1 MAERTI
7 PRSTQQGQT
16 RLRPEEGTH
25 RSAQIAVDMC
35 HMNLQYMNT
44 LSQFIPK
51 AEMFH
56 VQMNLL
62 YALIDT
68 MGATADVDPGV
79 VLDMAKKYFSS
90 LRTERYEMDNLDSHG
105 RPKT

>member
-25 RSAQIAVDMC
+25 RSAQIAVDIC
-35 HMNLQYMNT
+35 YMNLQYMNT

-62 YALIDT
+62 YSLIDT
-68 MGATADVDPGV
+68 MGATADVDPQV
-79 VLDMAKKYFSS
+79 VLDMAKKYFTS
-90 LRTERYEMDNLDSHG
+90 LRNERIEIG
-105 RPKT
+105 EI